1 MPSAFLTA
9 LRHFVNGAD
18 LMLGTNTSV
27 SERQGFWLR
36 GRSLGM
42 LFCRGMSDE
51 DAQVDGR
58 VIRLDGLLDVRLEVP
73 VDYNR
78 WEQLVF

>member
-1 MPSAFLTA
+1 
-9 LRHFVNGAD
+9 
-18 LMLGTNTSV
+18 
-27 SERQGFWLR
+27 
-36 GRSLGM
+36 M